1 MLVGILPVF
10 RDPHTGFGSL
20 LVRVLVFARMQIHSQ
35 THRVLS
41 EDEAV
46 VAVVGTGA
54 VVGVRDG
61 PFCRLAWEWSDDP
74 CSFCTGHSF
83 GQIHQDQ
90 ISHDVFSFGLYLF

>member
-1 MLVGILPVF
+1 
-10 RDPHTGFGSL
+10 
-20 LVRVLVFARMQIHSQ
+20 MQIPSQ
-35 THRVLS
+35 THRVLP

-46 VAVVGTGA
+46 VVVVDVGA
-54 VVGVRDG
+54 VVGASDG
-61 PFCRLAWEWSDDP
+61 PFCRPAWEWSDDP